1 MSNQDEPGQQPEPGQ
16 RPEDQPGSVPPP
28 GNPYGGAE
36 PSSYGTPST
45 PTPYG
50 EPPAP
55 PTQPYAQQPP
65 PYGSYD
71 EGSHGQGSYA
81 QGSYAQDPYAQP
93 GQYGQQPA
101 QYGGYSQPGYGPVG
115 YGAPPAHPSATT
127 ALVLGLVSLIGLFI
141 CLVPIVA
148 APFAWRTGSRVVREI
163 DAQPGRWSGREQAQA
178 GRIMGMIGTVILVLG
193 VLAIVGLVVLLFAAS
208 SSYEGPVVTPNGNV

>member
-1 MSNQDEPGQQPEPGQ
+1 VSNQDEPGQQPEPGQ

-36 PSSYGTPST
+36 PSSYGTPPT

-65 PYGSYD
+65 PYGSY
-71 EGSHGQGSYA
+71 GQDPYA
-81 QGSYAQDPYAQP
+81 QDPYAQDPYAQP

-101 QYGGYSQPGYGPVG
+101 QYGGYGQPGYGQVG

-193 VLAIVGLVVLLFAAS
+193 VLAIVGLVVLLFAAG
-208 SSYEGPVVTPNGNV
+208 SSYDGPAVTPNGNV